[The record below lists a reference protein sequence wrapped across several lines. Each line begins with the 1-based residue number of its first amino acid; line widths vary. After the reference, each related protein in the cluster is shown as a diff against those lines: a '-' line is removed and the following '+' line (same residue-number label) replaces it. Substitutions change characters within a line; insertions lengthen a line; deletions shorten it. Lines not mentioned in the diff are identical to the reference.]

1 MVNHTNHEAE
11 HAHVHLKI
19 KIAVSGAAETTDCPP
34 GTLEKA
40 KEVGAEIVRQGAIA
54 VTGATTGAPYW
65 AAIGAKEAGGFVFG
79 LSPAATER
87 EHVEHYKL
95 PIDYHDLIIYTG
107 FGYSGRNLFLTKA
120 GDAVIVVCGRIG
132 TLNEFTDAFEDKKP
146 IGVLI
151 GTGGTA
157 DQIKDIVEK
166 SHRAADDPYIVY
178 DADPKELV
186 RKVLVLVEQ
195 LKVNDK

>member
-1 MVNHTNHEAE
+1 MVENPHM
-11 HAHVHLKI
+11 HLKI
-19 KIAVSGAAETTDCPP
+19 KIAISGAAETSDCPP

-40 KEVGAEIVRQGAIA
+40 KELGVELVRRGVVV

-65 AAIGAKEAGGFVFG
+65 AAIGAKEAGGFVVG

-87 EHVEHYKL
+87 EHVERYNL
-95 PIDYHDLIIYTG
+95 PIDYHDVIIYTG

-120 GDAVIVVCGRIG
+120 GDAVIIVCGRIG

-146 IGVLI
+146 IGILI
-151 GTGGTA
+151 GTGGVA
-157 DQIKDIVEK
+157 DEVKEIIEK

-186 RKVLVLVEQ
+186 RRVIDLVQ
-195 LKVNDK
+195 KLKVKE